1 MKKQI
6 GFDTKKYLQ
15 AQEKVIRKRLNKS
28 EKLYLEFGG
37 KLLFDGHAARVLP
50 GYEPTAKLQL
60 LQKLKQ
66 DLEVLVCVSA
76 KELQK
81 GKIHGDVNLNNEEFT
96 LKILGELKVYQL
108 PVTAVVINRFEEEP
122 AALDFERR
130 LECLGLRVYKRREI
144 SNYPVNVD
152 FIISPEGYGADPYI
166 KTSKPIVLVTAS
178 GPNSGKLSTCLGQLY
193 HERKRG
199 CFASYAKFE
208 TFPVWDLSLKHPVN
222 IAYEAATADLGDFNL
237 IDPFHLKAYGKTA
250 INYNRDVEAFP
261 ILEKL
266 LKSIVKTN
274 AFISTAAR
282 RKPPAF
288 PACRQ
293 AGVLGDESPSRIL
306 RDSTATKEETPS
318 LRAGVGFIYHSP
330 TDMGVNCISQGI
342 INNQL
347 VQRAACQEIIFR
359 FFRYQAEAKKGLKSK
374 KALQRT
380 KALMEEL
387 GLKPEDR
394 KVVPAARKALYQAQ
408 KQRDKGEGETYC
420 GAAIELADGQV
431 VTGKN
436 SSLLHAEAA
445 VILNA
450 IKVLAGIPDKTY
462 LLSPKVISGV
472 NKIKQEIL
480 KEKSESLNLSETL
493 IALSM
498 ASTTSPIVNR
508 ALKCLTQLRGCKMH
522 TTHIPARGDENAFR
536 KLNLWVTTDANVP
549 LSKAFFY

>member
-1 MKKQI
+1 M
-6 GFDTKKYLQ
+6 
-15 AQEKVIRKRLNKS
+15 
-28 EKLYLEFGG
+28 
-37 KLLFDGHAARVLP
+37 
-50 GYEPTAKLQL
+50 
-60 LQKLKQ
+60 
-66 DLEVLVCVSA
+66 SA

-96 LKILGELKVYQL
+96 LKILGELKVCKL
-108 PVTAVVINRFEEEP
+108 PVTAIIINRFEEEP

-130 LECLGLRVYKRREI
+130 LKCLGLRVYKRREI
-144 SNYPVNVD
+144 PNYPSNTD
-152 FIISPEGYGADPYI
+152 FIISSKGYGADPYI

-208 TFPVWDLSLKHPVN
+208 TFPVWDLALKHPVN

-237 IDPFHLKAYGKTA
+237 IDPFHLKTYGETA
-250 INYNRDVEAFP
+250 VNYNRDVGAFP

-266 LKSIVKTN
+266 FKSIIKKNTN
-274 AFISTAAR
+274 
-282 RKPPAF
+282 
-288 PACRQ
+288 
-293 AGVLGDESPSRIL
+293 
-306 RDSTATKEETPS
+306 
-318 LRAGVGFIYHSP
+318 IYHSP

-342 INNQL
+342 IDDQL
-347 VQRAACQEIIFR
+347 VQKAACQEIIFR
-359 FFRYQAEAKKGLKSK
+359 FFRYQAEVKKGLKSK

-380 KALMEEL
+380 KVLMEEL

-394 KVVPAARKALYQAQ
+394 KVVFAARKALEKA
-408 KQRDKGEGETYC
+408 YC

-431 VTGKN
+431 VAGKN

-445 VILNA
+445 SVLNA
-450 IKVLAGIPDKTY
+450 IKILANIPDKIH
-462 LLSPKVISGV
+462 LLSPEVVASV

-498 ASTTSPIVNR
+498 ASITSLTVNK
-508 ALKCLTQLRGCKMH
+508 AIKCLTQLRGCKMH

-536 KLNLWVTTDANVP
+536 KLGLWVTTDANVP

>member
-1 MKKQI
+1 
-6 GFDTKKYLQ
+6 FDTKKYLQ
-15 AQEKVIRKRLNKS
+15 VQEKAIRKRLNKS

-96 LKILGELKVYQL
+96 LKILGELKVCQL

-122 AALDFERR
+122 TALDFERR
-130 LECLGLRVYKRREI
+130 LKCLGLRVYKRREI
-144 SNYPVNVD
+144 PNYPANAD
-152 FIISPEGYGADPYI
+152 FIISPRGYGTDPYI

-193 HERKRG
+193 YERKHG
-199 CFASYAKFE
+199 CLASYAKFE
-208 TFPVWDLSLKHPVN
+208 TFPVWDLPLKHPVN

-266 LKSIVKTN
+266 FKSIIKTD
-274 AFISTAAR
+274 TH
-282 RKPPAF
+282 
-288 PACRQ
+288 
-293 AGVLGDESPSRIL
+293 
-306 RDSTATKEETPS
+306 
-318 LRAGVGFIYHSP
+318 IYRSP

-342 INNQL
+342 IDDQL
-347 VQRAACQEIIFR
+347 VQKAACQEVIFR

-394 KVVPAARKALYQAQ
+394 KVVPVARKALCQAQ
-408 KQRDKGEGETYC
+408 KQRDKGEGGTYC
-420 GAAIELADGQV
+420 GAAVELADGQV

-436 SSLLHAEAA
+436 SLLLHAEAA

-472 NKIKQEIL
+472 NKVKQEIL

-493 IALSM
+493 VALSM
-498 ASTTSPIVNR
+498 VSITNPTVNR

-522 TTHIPARGDENAFR
+522 TTHIPARGDESAFR